1 MKLNNIA
8 SNVTEIIAANGSKI
22 MFSYETPVAG
32 HIENYG
38 FFKTTT
44 KHSVTTTK
52 HINKYLRD
60 NAEFDTVL
68 VNEVSQDLINSWV
81 NVFISPTQSIQAW
94 GHTNNTPA

>member
-1 MKLNNIA
+1 MKLKNIA

-60 NAEFDTVL
+60 NANFEHETI
-68 VNEVSQDLINSWV
+68 NEVPQELINSWV
-81 NVFISPTQSIQAW
+81 NVF
-94 GHTNNTPA
+94 TNNTPA

>member
-1 MKLNNIA
+1 MKLKNIA

-44 KHSVTTTK
+44 KH
-52 HINKYLRD
+52 INKYLKD
-60 NAEFDTVL
+60 NIEFDTVL
-68 VNEVSQDLINSWV
+68 INEVPQDLINSWV
-81 NVFISPTQSIQAW
+81 DVF
-94 GHTNNTPA
+94 TNNASA